1 MLNLPTYFF
10 LLELLGM
17 DSKFIE
23 IENYFLY
30 EDIDICS
37 LSKSIE
43 GFYLCNECLL
53 CEEEP
58 EEDY

>member
-1 MLNLPTYFF
+1 
-10 LLELLGM
+10 M